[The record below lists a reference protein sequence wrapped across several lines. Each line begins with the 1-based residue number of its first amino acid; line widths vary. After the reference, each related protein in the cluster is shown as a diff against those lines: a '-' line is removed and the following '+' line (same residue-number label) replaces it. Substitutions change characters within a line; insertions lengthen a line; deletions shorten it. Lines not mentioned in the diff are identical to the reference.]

1 MLIDYQCFIYRIKD
15 SCDEDNYTAVHGCL
29 LRDGMSMGKV
39 TEAEGTIKPLLSNNT
54 SKVLTKS

>member
-1 MLIDYQCFIYRIKD
+1 MKTIISLSMGVYY
-15 SCDEDNYTAVHGCL
+15 V
-29 LRDGMSMGKV
+29 SMGKV